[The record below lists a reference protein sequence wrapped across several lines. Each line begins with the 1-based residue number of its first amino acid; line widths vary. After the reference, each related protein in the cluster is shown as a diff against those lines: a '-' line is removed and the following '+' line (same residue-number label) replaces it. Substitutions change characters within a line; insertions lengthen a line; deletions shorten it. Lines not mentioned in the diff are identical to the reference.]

1 MVALVIVAI
10 AASFLPGCGSAVLA
24 GTAQRAA
31 PDSSTHDTTV
41 GAPQSAAAAAAAAA
55 NRAPPATDPP
65 APGSTRQPALS
76 IATTTNLP
84 DPFVL
89 AVPGGYELYASQTGL
104 VSQIIPTSFTE
115 RFGHWSST
123 THSAMARLPS
133 WATTGFTW
141 APDVVKLDG
150 IYVMYFDSL
159 AQPRLYYN
167 RQGTGFSRFAQ
178 CIGTAVSKAPGG
190 PFRANSTPLVC
201 DFKAHGAID
210 PRTFLAPGGKLYL
223 DWKSDDNAV
232 APAPYR
238 RTHIYAQRLSPD
250 GLSLAGHPHLLLT
263 ARARWQEKIV
273 EAPDMVEAR
282 GRFWLF
288 YSGAWFNSPN
298 YGVGFASCAG
308 PVGPCRDL
316 TTRHPFIGSNSQG
329 EGAGEEFV
337 FEEADG
343 QWWILYSPW
352 FFGFDGRASR
362 PLALAPLAFNPRPYV
377 AAGASARI

>member
-1 MVALVIVAI
+1 MTLAI
-10 AASFLPGCGSAVLA
+10 AAGFLPSCASAVLA
-24 GTAQRAA
+24 RSSQRAA
-31 PDSSTHDTTV
+31 PDFSTHDTTV
-41 GAPQSAAAAAAAAA
+41 GAPKTVPAAAA
-55 NRAPPATDPP
+55 NRVPPRTDPP
-65 APGSTRQPALS
+65 APGSTRQPALR

-104 VSQIIPTSFTE
+104 GSQLIPTSFTT

-141 APDVVKLDG
+141 APDVVKLEG
-150 IYVMYFDSL
+150 TYVMYFDSL

-167 RQGTGFSRFAQ
+167 RRGTGFSRFPQ

-190 PFRANSTPLVC
+190 PFRASSTPLVC

-210 PRTFLAPGGKLYL
+210 PRTFAAPGGKLYL

-250 GLSLAGHPHLLLT
+250 GLSLAGRPHLLLS
-263 ARARWQEKIV
+263 ARARWHEKMV

-316 TTRHPFIGSNSQG
+316 TTRHPLIGSNSQG
-329 EGAGEEFV
+329 EGAGEESL
-337 FEEADG
+337 FEQADG

-352 FFGFDGRASR
+352 FFGFDGHANR
-362 PLALAPLAFNPRPYV
+362 PLALAPLAFSPRPYV
-377 AAGASARI
+377 AARASARI